1 MSAIIRF
8 ISGALI
14 GLGIFAIRWSVAYFS
29 GDELLALTQEIVGCS
44 VLSIV
49 CGLITVKWGYG
60 ILWNSLNNSNL

>member
-1 MSAIIRF
+1 MSYIIRF

-14 GLGIFAIRWSVAYFS
+14 GLGIFAIRWILPGF
-29 GDELLALTQEIVGCS
+29 DEYQLTLTQGIIGCS

-60 ILWNSLNNSNL
+60 ILWTSLSNLNL